1 MIKKF
6 VFVLLIYLGLIKE
19 GLNEEILDFV
29 FYINLLVVGVFF
41 YIVK

>member
-6 VFVLLIYLGLIKE
+6 VFVLLIYFIKE
-19 GLNEEILDFV
+19 GFYEEILDFV
-29 FYINLLVVGVFF
+29 FYIDLLVVGVFF